1 MAHAGLSDPPPWATI
16 DWQAPWFA
24 PWAALGQPVCA
35 AVVSG
40 QSVAQALNHA
50 AQGLSRTD
58 LCFVPQSELPKGQAY
73 EAFIHAEQRIPT
85 RDNLHDFFNGLCW
98 LRFGRSKRR
107 LNQLQA
113 QEIARQGVGQAR
125 GALRDALTVFDE
137 NAVIMQT
144 PDGPWQA
151 LNARDW
157 IHLFVH
163 QRHQWS
169 QVRIDVFGHALLEK
183 LVQPYVAITGH
194 AWRVVPTHAVPA
206 PQLEPG
212 APSAPTHMSMH
223 GLPHSIANLNP
234 NLNLN
239 PNINLDADADAQ
251 LDNWLCA
258 SLHEDHLRRKAFAP
272 LPVLGVPGWWA
283 AIETEGFYAQTHVF
297 RAPRTGGTDKPD

>member
-1 MAHAGLSDPPPWATI
+1 MAHASLSPADPWSAI

-35 AVVSG
+35 AVLSG
-40 QSVAQALNHA
+40 HSVAQALNHA
-50 AQGLSRTD
+50 AQGLNRAD
-58 LCFVPQSELPKGQAY
+58 LCFVPQCELPKGQAY

-137 NAVIMQT
+137 NAVILQT

-163 QRHQWS
+163 QRHRWS

-194 AWRVVPTHAVPA
+194 AWRVVPDLVTHAPHAETGGIATAMQTQTQIHSPA
-206 PQLEPG
+206 Q
-212 APSAPTHMSMH
+212 ATT
-223 GLPHSIANLNP
+223 
-234 NLNLN
+234 
-239 PNINLDADADAQ
+239 DADAQ
-251 LDNWLCA
+251 LDDWLCA

-283 AIETEGFYAQTHVF
+283 PNETEGFYAQTQVF
-297 RAPRTGGTDKPD
+297 RAPRTSFTDKPD

>member
-1 MAHAGLSDPPPWATI
+1 MAHASLSQASPWPTI
-16 DWQAPWFA
+16 DGQAPWFA

-40 QSVAQALNHA
+40 HSVAQALNHA
-50 AQGLSRTD
+50 AQQLGRTE

-113 QEIARQGVGQAR
+113 QDIARQGVAQQR

-137 NAVIMQT
+137 NAVLLQA
-144 PDGPWQA
+144 PDGLWQA
-151 LNARDW
+151 LGARDW
-157 IHLFVH
+157 QNLFLR
-163 QRHQWS
+163 QRHLWS

-194 AWRVVPTHAVPA
+194 AWRVMTAPAPIAPMAGSNAHAV
-206 PQLEPG
+206 
-212 APSAPTHMSMH
+212 SAPMHTHTHTQGVVNADAVADST
-223 GLPHSIANLNP
+223 
-234 NLNLN
+234 
-239 PNINLDADADAQ
+239 LDA
-251 LDNWLCA
+251 WLCVG
-258 SLHEDHLRRKAFAP
+258 LQEDLLRRKAFAP

-283 AIETEGFYAQTHVF
+283 ANQDPTFYGQTQVF
-297 RAPRTGGTDKPD
+297 RLATTSATDKLS